1 MGVDG
6 MRTAEILVVGSL
18 LFGLGIR
25 SARQSAGR
33 GGGGEYE
40 YEYEYEHV
48 MTRIHNP
55 RAHFLHSPFTVHRS
69 PCSWPYPYPYPDT
82 LHYSSLVTRIRI
94 RIRRGWSR
102 GRKCGPLALRIQSRV
117 PSRDNVICKRQ
128 RAGPG
133 GGGGGKENNARQG
146 KGSNFEL
153 GPSVLCSAFSFRR
166 SLSFFWIWT
175 WESGHLQIW
184 ESGICGGTIPAKLSS
199 SQLSSDRKWIEG
211 DRIPN
216 AAHPP
221 AFPPFPAGGQAGG
234 KWKMRNE
241 K

>member
-133 GGGGGKENNARQG
+133 GGGGGRKTTQG
-146 KGSNFEL
+146 KARVRTSNL
-153 GPSVLCSAFSFRR
+153 GPLFSVLHFPFAVLCPSFGFGLGNLDIYR
-166 SLSFFWIWT
+166 SGNLEFV
-175 WESGHLQIW
+175 E
-184 ESGICGGTIPAKLSS
+184 ERY
-199 SQLSSDRKWIEG
+199 QLSSAHLSSAQIENG
-211 DRIPN
+211 SKGIEFPTPPIRPHSRPSRR
-216 AAHPP
+216 AARR
-221 AFPPFPAGGQAGG
+221 AGNG
-234 KWKMRNE
+234 K
-241 K
+241 